1 MEITQTTSNIDYI
14 NPSKKSKVNDE
25 KSSFD
30 MSKPF
35 DIKTFSFEDYKKIS
49 KEDLYNWTK
58 DDEDID
64 LSTDAHWL
72 RMMANYTDD
81 DTLSRVLFDKAKE
94 SYDASGNTSD
104 IFWKILTPLTLMN
117 MPREPQKEDF
127 ELGFNSHIYK
137 SEFLNRSGRV
147 ASDASRET
155 FEKHGYYVDSKALLD
170 DMKKVPSWYEN
181 VLTIPEITI
190 HIDLT
195 PALEYLNDI
204 VTRYEKAK
212 ADNNTALEQYTRNT
226 RQVAI

>member
-58 DDEDID
+58 HDSD

-72 RMMANYTDD
+72 RMMANYTSD
-81 DTLSRVLFDKAKE
+81 DTLSSVLFDKAKE
-94 SYDASGNTSD
+94 SYDTTGSTDD
-104 IFWKILTPLTLMN
+104 IFRKILLPIELMN
-117 MPREPQKEDF
+117 SPRQPQKEDF
-127 ELGFNSHIYK
+127 ESGFNSYIDK
-137 SEFLNRSGRV
+137 NEFLNRSGRV
-147 ASDASRET
+147 ASDASRDT

-226 RQVAI
+226 KQVAI